1 MEKENYK
8 NLLVGIT
15 GSVAAV
21 RFEQII
27 QQFYSLHK
35 FNIKAIITDKAKIFL
50 EKLIS
55 DYKEIEKKYECE
67 IYFDND
73 EFELY
78 KKDENRVLHIELRKW
93 ADLVLLAPLSANTLA
108 KITNGIC
115 DNLLTSVIRAWDF
128 KKKGFFCLAMN
139 TLMYDHF
146 ITQKQVN
153 ILVNEFKFIQIP
165 SVCKKLKCVKCGD
178 IGMGGIADTK
188 DIVKIVCENLNLKI
202 E

>member
-21 RFEQII
+21 RFDQII

-78 KKDENRVLHIELRKW
+78 KKNENRVLHIELRKW

-139 TLMYDHF
+139 TLMYEHF

-165 SVCKKLKCVKCGD
+165 SVCKKLKCGD

>member
-139 TLMYDHF
+139 TLMYENF
-146 ITQKQVN
+146 ITEKQIN
-153 ILVNEFKFIQIP
+153 ILINQFKFIQIP
-165 SVCKKLKCVKCGD
+165 SVVKKLKCGD

>member
-1 MEKENYK
+1 MEKESYK

-128 KKKGFFCLAMN
+128 KKKVFFVL
-139 TLMYDHF
+139 
-146 ITQKQVN
+146 Q
-153 ILVNEFKFIQIP
+153 
-165 SVCKKLKCVKCGD
+165 
-178 IGMGGIADTK
+178 
-188 DIVKIVCENLNLKI
+188 
-202 E
+202 